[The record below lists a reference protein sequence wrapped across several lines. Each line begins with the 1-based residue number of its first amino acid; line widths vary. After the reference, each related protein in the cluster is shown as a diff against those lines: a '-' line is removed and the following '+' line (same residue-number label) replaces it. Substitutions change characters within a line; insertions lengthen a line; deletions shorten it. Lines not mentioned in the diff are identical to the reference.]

1 MPRPEIIRCPTCG
14 RRQRRSSEQNK
25 LLWVLLHEISES
37 IKPMGQQHSAESWLM
52 YFKSKFLGA
61 DDIRLPDGKVV
72 VRPFSS
78 SELDK
83 PEFADFL
90 DQIQAWAAE
99 RGIVLAE

>member
-1 MPRPEIIRCPTCG
+1 
-14 RRQRRSSEQNK
+14 
-25 LLWVLLHEISES
+25 
-37 IKPMGQQHSAESWLM
+37 M